1 MSDHPDRDP
10 KPRRPAGRQDESDL
24 ATDRCP
30 DCGALSLEARAPAAG
45 AALLADAK
53 PRVGVPAGHS
63 LTCENCGRMWTRR
76 K

>member
-1 MSDHPDRDP
+1 MCDPPDREA
-10 KPRRPAGRQDESDL
+10 KQRPRAGKADESDL
-24 ATDRCP
+24 AHDRCP

-63 LTCENCGRMWTRR
+63 LTCENCGRMWSRR